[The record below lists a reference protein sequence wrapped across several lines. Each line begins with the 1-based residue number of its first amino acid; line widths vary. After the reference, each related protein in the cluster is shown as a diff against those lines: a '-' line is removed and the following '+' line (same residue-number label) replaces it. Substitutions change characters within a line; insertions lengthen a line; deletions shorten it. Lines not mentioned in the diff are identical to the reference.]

1 LRDDFLTRRDAFVTL
16 AALDRETFLV
26 EVRQSKK
33 IPTARIAIRN
43 PRTEKDMAKKKLVVD
58 LKPIKTQILKAESAL
73 KSYKSKVTPA
83 DAQKISLNI
92 EALECLR
99 KDVAK
104 ICKGKMTHA
113 FSPK

>member
-1 LRDDFLTRRDAFVTL
+1 
-16 AALDRETFLV
+16 
-26 EVRQSKK
+26 
-33 IPTARIAIRN
+33 
-43 PRTEKDMAKKKLVVD
+43 MAKKKLVVD
-58 LKPIKTQILKAESAL
+58 LKPIKTQILKAETAL
-73 KSYKSKVTPA
+73 KGYKNKVSPT
-83 DAQKISLNI
+83 DAQKISLNL